1 MSNSQP
7 ITLQLDRR
15 ILEHPRAY
23 HLRRMRAGLW
33 LYLSLLAR
41 RAAGAETF
49 EVEPAAIGRDM
60 GLPEGTIRSWLGHLR
75 KAGYLDAQRLNGKV
89 RVTMKRIVAPDP
101 APEPIAT
108 ATPTPTRFF
117 TVAKLQRALGEPG
130 NDEALQAALGLYS
143 DSIIR
148 RSLAG
153 TLAVPETQIR
163 RSRTALFIYLLKRHA
178 KES

>member
-1 MSNSQP
+1 MSNTQP

-33 LYLSLLAR
+33 LYLDLLAR
-41 RAAGAETF
+41 LPADADTF

-60 GLPEGTIRSWLGHLR
+60 GLPEGTVRSWLGHLR
-75 KAGYLDAQRLNGKV
+75 KSGYLEAVRLNGKT
-89 RVTMKRIVAPDP
+89 RVTVKRAVVPES
-101 APEPIAT
+101 APEP
-108 ATPTPTRFF
+108 PKPTRFF
-117 TVAKLQRALGEPG
+117 TVAKIQRALGETG
-130 NDEALQAALGLYS
+130 DETTLQAVLNLHS
-143 DSIIR
+143 DEQIKR
-148 RSLAG
+148 ALAG

-178 KES
+178 HQD

>member
-1 MSNSQP
+1 MFSPQP

-23 HLRRMRAGLW
+23 HLRRMRAGIW
-33 LYLSLLAR
+33 LYLDLLAR
-41 RAAGAETF
+41 LPADADTF

-75 KAGYLDAQRLNGKV
+75 KAGYIEAVRLNGTT
-89 RVTMKRIVAPDP
+89 RVTIKRARDPESAAEAP
-101 APEPIAT
+101 A
-108 ATPTPTRFF
+108 TPTRFF
-117 TVAKLQRALGEPG
+117 TVVKLQRALGEPG
-130 NDEALQAALGLYS
+130 NDEALQAALSLYP
-143 DSIIR
+143 DAVVKR
-148 RSLAG
+148 ALAG

-178 KES
+178 HQP